1 MHPSAIAVSVVAAA
15 VVIMLVIKLVRRHS
29 DDNTANI
36 VVTPEPPA
44 PTYNDNV
51 VFEAE
56 EIGHGVYEIE
66 FWGYV
71 DDEQVN
77 NFPESLAY
85 FIKQHPGL
93 RIINI
98 CAGREDAY
106 GVTESM
112 IVLTEPRST
121 T

>member
-1 MHPSAIAVSVVAAA
+1 MHPSAIVVGIVAA
-15 VVIMLVIKLVRRHS
+15 VVVILLIVKLARRHS

-36 VVTPEPPA
+36 VVAPEPPNR
-44 PTYNDNV
+44 TYNDNV

-56 EIGHGVYEIE
+56 EIGHGVYEID
-66 FWGYV
+66 FWGDV
-71 DDEQVN
+71 DDGTVN

-85 FIKQHPGL
+85 FIQQHPTL
-93 RIINI
+93 RVIAV
-98 CAGREDAY
+98 CAGREDTY